1 MPLSGAAPQSAESDT
16 VHGTIETGY
25 RVEWRPLAELAS
37 RADEWRALAARAL
50 EPNVFYEPAFALA
63 AAPVFGRDAGAGLV
77 WSRGNPMR
85 LLGLFPARIERRR
98 YGLACPILVG
108 WTHPY
113 GPLGSPL
120 VDRDAA
126 EAVIAAWLDHVSSTP
141 DLPKFLLMPYLPAEG
156 PLAQAFGAALQR
168 TGGKSSAFG
177 GHRRALLAPGAGR
190 GGYLDH
196 AIGHKKRKELRRQ
209 RKRLADTGAVTS
221 DGAEDPQAVKAAV
234 GDFLALEASGWKGR
248 AGTAAQDD
256 SAIRDFLESAV
267 AALAAERKAR
277 IDRLCV
283 DGRPIAASMTLVSG
297 GTAWCWKTA
306 YDESVARYS
315 PGAQVLL
322 DLTQRLLD
330 DPGIVRADSCAT
342 ADHPM
347 IDHIWRERLPLC
359 DRLVHVGSGNTI
371 GFALVKA
378 LETLRRFAIAR
389 LRPLRRLR
397 RRPRS

>member
-1 MPLSGAAPQSAESDT
+1 
-16 VHGTIETGY
+16 VHGTIDTGY

-37 RADEWRALAARAL
+37 LADEWRALAARAL

-77 WSRGNPMR
+77 WSRGNPAR
-85 LLGLFPARIERRR
+85 LLALFPARIERRR
-98 YGLACPILVG
+98 YGVTCAILVG

-126 EAVIAAWLDHVSSTP
+126 EAVIAAWLNHVASTP

-156 PLAQAFGAALQR
+156 PLAQAFDAALRR
-168 TGGKSSAFG
+168 TGGKRSAFG
-177 GHRRALLAPGAGR
+177 GHRRALLAPSGDR

-196 AIGHKKRKELRRQ
+196 AIAHKKRKELRRQ
-209 RKRLADTGAVTS
+209 RKRLADTGAITS
-221 DGAEDPQAVKAAV
+221 DGVGDPQAVKAALD
-234 GDFLALEASGWKGR
+234 DFLALEAGGWKGR
-248 AGTAAQDD
+248 AGTAAQADT
-256 SAIRDFLESAV
+256 ATRDFLQSAV
-267 AALAAERKAR
+267 TALAAEGKAR

-283 DGRPIAASMTLVSG
+283 GGRPIAASVTLVSG

-306 YDESVARYS
+306 YDESAARYS

-347 IDHIWRERLPLC
+347 IDHVWRERLPLC
-359 DRLVHVGSGNTI
+359 DRLVHVGSGNTM
-371 GFALVKA
+371 GFALVQA
-378 LETLRRFAIAR
+378 LETLRRVAIAR
-389 LRPLRRLR
+389 LRPLRGLR
-397 RRPRS
+397 RR